1 MECLIFQLTDLENI
15 FKVLKKFFRQIEQL
29 IITSKFVLITV
40 NNNRNE

>member
-1 MECLIFQLTDLENI
+1 MECLIFQLTELENI
-15 FKVLKKFFRQIEQL
+15 FKVYKKFFRQIEQL

>member
-1 MECLIFQLTDLENI
+1 MECLNFQMADLENI
-15 FKVLKKFFRQIEQL
+15 LKVFKKFFRQIEQL